1 MLTNYPFNTNRLARL
16 FRLID
21 DELHSARGYAVANEL
36 VNEINSTDLGGD
48 WLNEHMLLDLLQRH
62 ASYELLPGGLVA
74 QPNLGLAG
82 WIQQRARECRAR
94 RANRN
99 ACRHK
104 QGERRIPHAANCDV
118 SHVVRLPENWAR
130 TMHATA
136 RNR

>member
-1 MLTNYPFNTNRLARL
+1 MAGKRLGNRTDAQHRIPIGRLSAVGRFTDAIGGRLAVPHRSNDEPGNLVLEIKDGAGKLDDL
-16 FRLID
+16 F
-21 DELHSARGYAVANEL
+21 E
-36 VNEINSTDLGGD
+36 
-48 WLNEHMLLDLLQRH
+48 QR
-62 ASYELLPGGLVA
+62 V
-74 QPNLGLAG
+74 
-82 WIQQRARECRAR
+82 REYRAR